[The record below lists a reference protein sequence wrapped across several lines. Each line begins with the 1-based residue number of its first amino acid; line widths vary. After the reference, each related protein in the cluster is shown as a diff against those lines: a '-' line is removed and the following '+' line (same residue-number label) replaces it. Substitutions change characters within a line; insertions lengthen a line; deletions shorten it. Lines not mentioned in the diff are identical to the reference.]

1 MASLETRRPAFNGL
15 EEVLAPKCDSPGRGA
30 QGAELPDDDSWPTST
45 NIDPPTSAHTDQA
58 PEQAGSSQLP
68 VNLQSSAALQERAVK
83 MLTGDGEH
91 PRASGQAAAASE
103 ATNGLVLAAKAAV
116 TGLWAAHAAE
126 IRRCCAPVRIDKEEI
141 LGYLLADALGHP
153 LLQPSCGKVPC
164 CGFCSR
170 AVGKRAG
177 AQSTL
182 AERRLAEAKRNA
194 AAAAR
199 QIARATEA
207 LDDAQHETMCNVACN
222 AVVNQAYDLKLCGR
236 TVGAKRKAPAAPDI
250 EKDPPVPP
258 GGHWAMG

>member
-1 MASLETRRPAFNGL
+1 
-15 EEVLAPKCDSPGRGA
+15 
-30 QGAELPDDDSWPTST
+30 
-45 NIDPPTSAHTDQA
+45 
-58 PEQAGSSQLP
+58 
-68 VNLQSSAALQERAVK
+68 
-83 MLTGDGEH
+83 
-91 PRASGQAAAASE
+91 
-103 ATNGLVLAAKAAV
+103 
-116 TGLWAAHAAE
+116 
-126 IRRCCAPVRIDKEEI
+126 
-141 LGYLLADALGHP
+141 
-153 LLQPSCGKVPC
+153 
-164 CGFCSR
+164 
-170 AVGKRAG
+170 VGKRAG

-207 LDDAQHETMCNVACN
+207 LDDAQHETLCNVACN